1 MIVEGDLQPLKR
13 FVLFTATGISLG
25 NLISQAILSLG
36 DQLRQGRVR
45 RLPLSTYVVSE
56 RMLET
61 SKRHVRLQ
69 FCFTQSAFA
78 VISLHR
84 DQRLPSVTRR
94 GSRLYFCHCAPARV
108 CVIQFAGIEQRA
120 TDLELRRHRRWVE
133 FYCRS
138 GLALRLSHAPQINHV
153 SR

>member
-13 FVLFTATGISLG
+13 FVLFTAQGISLG
-25 NLISQAILSLG
+25 NLISQAILIFG
-36 DQLRQGRVR
+36 DQLRQRRVR

-69 FCFTQSAFA
+69 FCFAQSAFA

-84 DQRLPSVTRR
+84 DQHLPSVTRR
-94 GSRLYFCHCAPARV
+94 GSWLYFCHFAPARV
-108 CVIQFAGIEQRA
+108 CFIQFSRNEKNA
-120 TDLELRRHRRWVE
+120 TEIELRRHRQWVE
-133 FYCRS
+133 FYCLA
-138 GLALRLSHAPQINHV
+138 GLALGLIHA
-153 SR
+153 